1 MRIGIYGGSFNP
13 VHKGHIHLAKAAA
26 DDFGLD
32 RVYLVPSKVSPHRS
46 SDEYAA
52 EADRIAMLALACG
65 EDERLRVSSFELDH
79 DRVSYSIYT
88 VEYFRSL
95 YPDSEIFLLM
105 GSDMLLSFDQWNRWQ
120 DIMNEA
126 VIGAVSRNGGD
137 ISQLEKKAEELSRY
151 GRVCLSRS
159 APVEV
164 SSSKIREKI
173 EKNEDFAC
181 YLSENVV
188 QYIRYRGLYGSCQN
202 I

>member
-26 DDFGLD
+26 DSFGLD
-32 RVYLVPSKVSPHRS
+32 RVFLVPSKVSPHRS
-46 SDEYAA
+46 SAEYAP
-52 EADRIAMLALACG
+52 EPDRIAMLALACA
-65 EDERLRVSSFELDH
+65 EDERLRVSSFELDS
-79 DRVSYSIYT
+79 DRISYSVYT
-88 VEYFRSL
+88 VRYFRSL
-95 YPDSEIFLLM
+95 YPDSQIWLLM
-105 GSDMLLSFDQWNRWQ
+105 GSDMLLTFDQWKSWQ
-120 DIMNEA
+120 DIMKEA

-137 ISQLEKKAEELSRY
+137 LPQLEAKAEELSKY
-151 GRVCLSRS
+151 GRVELSRS

-164 SSSKIREKI
+164 SSSEIRKKI
-173 EKNEDFAC
+173 ENNEDFAC